1 VRSVRVNWI
10 DAKII
15 TIIVSGSSM
24 IDEKIKKSSMLARGE
39 GLT

>member
-1 VRSVRVNWI
+1 MRSVRVNWI

-15 TIIVSGSSM
+15 TIVSGSSM